1 MYFDSLTLKV
11 TGRNHSYDIKQNIR
25 ILLEK
30 QGTFVFDHSIK
41 LLTVRFRNSVPKLWL
56 AIMVVIDGMQHQIF
70 KMPTECGILHSDI
83 HPRDVYTRNLLD
95 IRELKKRILPFLKV
109 SKIPRVVQIRF

>member
-1 MYFDSLTLKV
+1 
-11 TGRNHSYDIKQNIR
+11 
-25 ILLEK
+25 
-30 QGTFVFDHSIK
+30 
-41 LLTVRFRNSVPKLWL
+41 
-56 AIMVVIDGMQHQIF
+56 MVVIDGMQHQIF

-109 SKIPRVVQIRF
+109 SKIPRVVQIRFRAFWEISLIFHAKPIAEFTGI